1 MNVIDIRDLS
11 FAYGDERVLRE
22 VSLQV
27 AQGNTR
33 CCWVRTGRERV
44 HFETSAGRTETS
56 AGNDLSVWR

>member
-27 AQGNTR
+27 AQGGIR
-33 CCWVRTGRERV
+33 GA
-44 HFETSAGRTETS
+44 AG
-56 AGNDLSVWR
+56 